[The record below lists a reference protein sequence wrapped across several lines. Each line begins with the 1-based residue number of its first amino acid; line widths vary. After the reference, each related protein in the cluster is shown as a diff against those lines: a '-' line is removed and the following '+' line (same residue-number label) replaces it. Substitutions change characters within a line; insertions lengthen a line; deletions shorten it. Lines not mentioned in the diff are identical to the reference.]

1 MTDLDA
7 IAALYQQVDNSLED
21 LREQHDTAGEAE
33 SRDRVARQ
41 QRLNEQA
48 CFVLAWGQLEADID
62 DACRDAIRLGKSH
75 EEWRHRRAWSVYDE
89 VNPRLSFRNRLTLVL
104 DRSSDEWKRT
114 LELYQVRNQIAHGDL
129 RHAGINLQTVI
140 EDFDRIRSSLVRD

>member
-1 MTDLDA
+1 MTDLEA
-7 IAALYQQVDNSLED
+7 IADLFQQVDNSLED
-21 LREQHDTAGEAE
+21 LREQHDAAGKADE
-33 SRDRVARQ
+33 RDRVARQ

-75 EEWRHRRAWSVYDE
+75 QDWRHRRAWSVYDE
-89 VNPRLSFRNRLTLVL
+89 DNPRLSFRNRLTLVL

-129 RHAGINLQTVI
+129 RHAGINLPTVI
-140 EDFDRIRSSLVRD
+140 EDFHRIQSSLVHD